1 MNENNA
7 VYFCHRRD
15 KSMNTIKGFSASK
28 EINHEKNASHKKFEK
43 YSEEDQKKI
52 KELKLENSRLIQ
64 KTETFV
70 NENKALKKLAK
81 MPSEDETVR
90 EVAKRELTLAAE
102 KKKCKGR
109 SFQSATNCFKKRR
122 FTLKKAVMMK

>member
-28 EINHEKNASHKKFEK
+28 EINHENNASHKKFEK

-102 KKKCKGR
+102 KKNAKAEVFNKQR
-109 SFQSATNCFKKRR
+109 TV
-122 FTLKKAVMMK
+122 LKKEGLH

>member
-28 EINHEKNASHKKFEK
+28 EINHENNASHKKFEK

-102 KKKCKGR
+102 KKNAKAEVFNQQR
-109 SFQSATNCFKKRR
+109 TV
-122 FTLKKAVMMK
+122 LKKEGLH

>member
-15 KSMNTIKGFSASK
+15 KSMNTIKGFSATK
-28 EINHEKNASHKKFEK
+28 EINHENNASHKKFEK

-102 KKKCKGR
+102 KKNAKAEVFNQQR
-109 SFQSATNCFKKRR
+109 TV
-122 FTLKKAVMMK
+122 LKKEGLH

>member
-28 EINHEKNASHKKFEK
+28 EINHENNASHKKFEK

-102 KKKCKGR
+102 KKNAQAEVFNQQR
-109 SFQSATNCFKKRR
+109 TV
-122 FTLKKAVMMK
+122 LKKEGLH

>member
-102 KKKCKGR
+102 KKNAKAEVFNQQR
-109 SFQSATNCFKKRR
+109 TV
-122 FTLKKAVMMK
+122 LKKEGLH

>member
-15 KSMNTIKGFSASK
+15 KSMNTIKGFSARK
-28 EINHEKNASHKKFEK
+28 EINHENNASHKKFEK

-70 NENKALKKLAK
+70 NKNKALKKLAK

-102 KKKCKGR
+102 KKNAKAEVFNQQR
-109 SFQSATNCFKKRR
+109 TV
-122 FTLKKAVMMK
+122 LKKEGLH